1 MRRIGFV
8 IHPDFQFLD
17 VIGPTAAFEIA
28 TRFVPG
34 AYSVAVMAPG
44 GGSVVSSA
52 GLELAAGELAA
63 EGLDTIIVSGGQL
76 VTDMQAFH
84 AVVAWLRTVR
94 PRRLASVCSGAFLL
108 AEAGRLE
115 GRAATTHWDST
126 ERFRRSYPK
135 VRLEP
140 DRIFTRDGDVWT
152 SAGIS
157 AGIDLA
163 LALIEDDHGPAIAR
177 RTAQQ
182 LVVHNRRPGGQSQ
195 FSALLEL
202 GGHSGRFGALMEW
215 VRNNLREPLTI
226 EQLAE
231 RAAMSP
237 RNFARAFL
245 REMGTTPA
253 KAVEHLRIEA
263 ARDAVEAGAGTLD
276 EIAYRVGFNDAG
288 RMRRAFLRALGQP
301 PQALRRS
308 LRLSAPPP
316 RLPPALTGAVHQAS
330 A

>member
-8 IHPDFQFLD
+8 IHPGFQFLD
-17 VIGPTAAFEIA
+17 VAGPTAAFEIA
-28 TRFVPG
+28 SRYVPDG
-34 AYSVAVMAPG
+34 YAIEVLAPTAG
-44 GGSVVSSA
+44 MTASSC
-52 GLELAAGELAA
+52 GLGLAAGPLDAD
-63 EGLDTIIVSGGQL
+63 GLDTIMVSGGQL
-76 VTDMQAFH
+76 IWDMAAFQ
-84 AVVAWLRTVR
+84 AVVEWLKTVR

-108 AEAGRLE
+108 AEAGRLD
-115 GRAATTHWDST
+115 GRSATTHWESS

-140 DRIFTRDGDVWT
+140 DRIFTRDADTWT

-182 LVVHNRRPGGQSQ
+182 LVVHGRRPGGQSQ
-195 FSALLEL
+195 FSGLLEL
-202 GGHSGRFGALMEW
+202 GGQSGRFEALVTW
-215 VRNNLREPLTI
+215 IKANLAEALTI

-253 KAVEHLRIEA
+253 KALEQLRVEV
-263 ARDAVEAGAGTLD
+263 AREAVEAGAGAFD
-276 EIAYRVGFNDAG
+276 EIAHRIGFGDAG
-288 RMRRAFLRALGQP
+288 RMRRAFLRVLGQP
-301 PQALRRS
+301 PQFLRRS
-308 LRLSAPPP
+308 MRD
-316 RLPPALTGAVHQAS
+316 GQ
-330 A
+330 